1 MSAPPAASQIA
12 LVGVRVFG
20 LMWCQTA
27 LPGSAPSRENA

>member
-1 MSAPPAASQIA
+1 MSAPAAASQTP

-20 LMWCQTA
+20 LTLCQNA